1 MDKMNASRT
10 KIKGTM
16 PAKRILPVY
25 VGYIVEKEGGGTSS
39 FFILFSSYRS
49 GFVREDSKY

>member
-49 GFVREDSKY
+49 GFVRG

>member
-1 MDKMNASRT
+1 MDKMNANRT

-25 VGYIVEKEGGGTSS
+25 VGYIVDKEGGGTSS
-39 FFILFSSYRS
+39 FFFFSAIAVVYAR
-49 GFVREDSKY
+49 VRG